1 MKALLHPKYRFAIA
15 LGASLGI
22 GHALFRGLTANLGPI
37 WGLLAGTVS
46 VAVIALVISL
56 LLDRAARHAAARS

>member
-15 LGASLGI
+15 LGATCGI

-37 WGLLAGTVS
+37 WGLLAGTVA
-46 VAVIALVISL
+46 VAFIAAVIAFGLA
-56 LLDRAARHAAARS
+56 RAAKAVRA